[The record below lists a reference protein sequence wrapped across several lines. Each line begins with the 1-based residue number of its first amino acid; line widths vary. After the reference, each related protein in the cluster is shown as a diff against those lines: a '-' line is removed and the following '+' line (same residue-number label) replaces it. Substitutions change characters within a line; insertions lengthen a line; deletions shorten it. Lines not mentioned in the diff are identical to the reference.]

1 MARKRELSSET
12 RQSILVLRNEGY
24 SMREIAKKL
33 KISYNGVYY
42 SLQRTAQTGSNQS
55 RKRSGRP
62 RCTTKQE
69 DKHIRVSSLRNR
81 RLTGPQLASSL
92 NSTRKTPVSTSTVK
106 RRLRD
111 FGLQG
116 RVAKK
121 KPYLRLANKRKR
133 LRWAKEHR
141 HWTEEDWKKVLW
153 TDESKFEVFGSQ
165 RRTFVRRR
173 TNEKMLK
180 ECLTPSVKHGGGNVM
195 VWGCFGAGKVGD
207 LYRVKGILNKEG
219 YHSILQRH
227 AIPSGQRLIGANFIL
242 QQDNDPKHTSKLCKN
257 YLQQK
262 QAAGILSV
270 MEWPAQSPDLNP
282 IELLWEQ
289 LDRMV
294 RQKCPSN
301 QSNLWELLL
310 EAWGAISPAYLNKLT
325 ARMPK
330 RSLCHSWSCADEQPG
345 RLWAAIVFT
354 TSSLCLYH
362 RPSKTTCSTSDGLT
376 APDPKL
382 PTAPVTS
389 KHDRRAVRQQR
400 GSLRSVAATSRPLC

>member
-12 RQSILVLRNEGY
+12 RQSILVLRNERY

-42 SLQRTAQTGSNQS
+42 SLQRTAQTGSKQS

-62 RCTTKQE
+62 CCTTKQE
-69 DKHIRVSSLRNR
+69 DKYIRVSSLRNR

-106 RRLRD
+106 RRLLD

-153 TDESKFEVFGSQ
+153 TNEYKFEVFGLQ

-173 TNEKMLK
+173 TNEKMLE

-195 VWGCFGAGKVGD
+195 VWGSFGAGKVGD
-207 LYRVKGILNKEG
+207 LFRVKGILNKEG

-227 AIPSGQRLIGANFIL
+227 AIPSGQRLIGANFVL
-242 QQDNDPKHTSKLCKN
+242 QQDSDPKHTSKVCPEIV
-257 YLQQK
+257 LQELFT
-262 QAAGILSV
+262 AEAGSWYSIGNGVAS
-270 MEWPAQSPDLNP
+270 ADLNP

-330 RSLCHSWSCADEQPG
+330 VCNAVIAANGGFFDE
-345 RLWAAIVFT
+345 
-354 TSSLCLYH
+354 
-362 RPSKTTCSTSDGLT
+362 SK
-376 APDPKL
+376 
-382 PTAPVTS
+382 V
-389 KHDRRAVRQQR
+389 
-400 GSLRSVAATSRPLC
+400 

>member
-1 MARKRELSSET
+1 RKSTVLFNEDNFK
-12 RQSILVLRNEGY
+12 LVLTLNKYTLYIANVVNDY
-24 SMREIAKKL
+24 SSCKCL
-33 KISYNGVYY
+33 LLVQY
-42 SLQRTAQTGSNQS
+42 LHTQTGSNQS
-55 RKRSGRP
+55 RKRSGRS

-69 DKHIRVSSLRNR
+69 DKYIRVSSLRNR

-106 RRLRD
+106 R
-111 FGLQG
+111 
-116 RVAKK
+116 
-121 KPYLRLANKRKR
+121 
-133 LRWAKEHR
+133 
-141 HWTEEDWKKVLW
+141 
-153 TDESKFEVFGSQ
+153 
-165 RRTFVRRR
+165 
-173 TNEKMLK
+173 
-180 ECLTPSVKHGGGNVM
+180 

-227 AIPSGQRLIGANFIL
+227 AIPSGQRLIGANFVL

-262 QAAGILSV
+262 QAAGILLV
-270 MEWPAQSPDLNP
+270 MEWPAQSPDLKA

-330 RSLCHSWSCADEQPG
+330 VCNAVIAANGGFFDE
-345 RLWAAIVFT
+345 
-354 TSSLCLYH
+354 
-362 RPSKTTCSTSDGLT
+362 SK
-376 APDPKL
+376 
-382 PTAPVTS
+382 V
-389 KHDRRAVRQQR
+389 
-400 GSLRSVAATSRPLC
+400 